1 MLTLHG
7 NIFLPRNA
15 PFVREIGI
23 SFILET
29 PAPKALY
36 PRSVE
41 ILTGIAPPLRMAIK
55 TKLLYDVCAYPQCRR
70 GVLPEQ
76 RIFHQRYVYQ
86 VYMIKFI

>member
-41 ILTGIAPPLRMAIK
+41 ILTGIGPPSEWPSRPNYCMMSALIPNVGVEFCLSKGFSIRDMFIK
-55 TKLLYDVCAYPQCRR
+55 Y
-70 GVLPEQ
+70 
-76 RIFHQRYVYQ
+76 I
-86 VYMIKFI
+86 